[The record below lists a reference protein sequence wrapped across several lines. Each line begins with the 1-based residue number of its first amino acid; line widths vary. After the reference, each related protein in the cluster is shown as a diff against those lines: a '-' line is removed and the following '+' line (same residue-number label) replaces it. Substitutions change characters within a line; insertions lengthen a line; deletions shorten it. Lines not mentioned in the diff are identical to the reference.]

1 MCVYIY
7 TQIKPIYIYIKKKKT
22 GRVIRLFAFGD
33 DGVSGVSEEKSC
45 YLFFFHC
52 GLCETLFVCL
62 SLPKIKLKKVE
73 ILTRYECGLV
83 LVLLLRL

>member
-1 MCVYIY
+1 MCVCIYIHKSNQY
-7 TQIKPIYIYIKKKKT
+7 IYIYQKKNT

-52 GLCETLFVCL
+52 GLCEETLFVCL
-62 SLPKIKLKKVE
+62 FIFISHQKLEEVM
-73 ILTRYECGLV
+73 V
-83 LVLLLRL
+83 